1 MKGGVAMKQLL
12 QDLIKAYENKDRI
25 KAYELLKELRYKL
38 TIGVSEEEAKEFA
51 DELAK
56 ALYSYV
62 HQSKTLV
69 LLREALEN
77 IL

>member
-1 MKGGVAMKQLL
+1 MKQLL
-12 QDLIKAYENKDRI
+12 QDLIKAYENKEKV
-25 KAYELLKELRYKL
+25 KAYELFRELRYKL
-38 TIGVSEEEAKEFA
+38 TTGLSEEEAKEFA

-56 ALYSYV
+56 VLYSYV
-62 HQSKTLV
+62 HQSRTLS

>member
-1 MKGGVAMKQLL
+1 MKELL
-12 QDLIKAYENKDRI
+12 QDLIKAYESKDKI

-38 TIGVSEEEAKEFA
+38 TTGISEEEAKEFA

-56 ALYSYV
+56 VLYSYV
-62 HQSKTLV
+62 NQSRTLS